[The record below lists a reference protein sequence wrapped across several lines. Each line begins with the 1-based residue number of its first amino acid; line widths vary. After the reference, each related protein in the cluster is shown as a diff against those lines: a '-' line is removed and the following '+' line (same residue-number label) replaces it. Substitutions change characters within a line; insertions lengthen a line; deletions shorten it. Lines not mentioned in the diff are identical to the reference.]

1 MVISKK
7 SCNFAAR
14 NETMTANTAQNI
26 VPVIIRYLET
36 QPVEKA
42 WLFGSFARGEET
54 PKSDVDILVKLDY
67 SKKIGLGYFGMICD
81 LEEQLGRKVDLV
93 SDDGLKS
100 FARPFVDKDKVLLYA
115 RAH

>member
-1 MVISKK
+1 
-7 SCNFAAR
+7 
-14 NETMTANTAQNI
+14 MTANTAQNI
-26 VPVIIRYLET
+26 VPIITRYLAT

-42 WLFGSFARGEET
+42 WLFGSYARGEET

-100 FARPFVDKDKVLLYA
+100 FARPFVDKDKVLLYE
-115 RAH
+115 RAD